1 MKKILPLCFLIASI
15 VLMALPFGVAISYYS
30 NPPNLETVTSYYS
43 YFDTFTVGATGNVFP
58 SMIAFFTIGL
68 VIGYSIGLIRKT
80 TVTKKSTII
89 LVGIILLVL
98 PLASVL
104 SWVIFNSISVVGVII
119 FVLHVATLILLLIE
133 TKSRLARKE

>member
-15 VLMALPFGVAISYYS
+15 ILMALPFGVAISYYS
-30 NPPNLETVTSYYS
+30 SPPDLETVTRYYS

-80 TVTKKSTII
+80 SVTKKSTIV
-89 LVGIILLVL
+89 LVGIILLLL
-98 PLASVL
+98 PLASIL
-104 SWVIFNSISVVGVII
+104 SWVFFNSISVVGVIV
-119 FVLHVATLILLLIE
+119 FVLHVATFALLLIE
-133 TKSRLARKE
+133 TKSKAFNKE